1 MIVDTA
7 NEKLISGENEDS
19 PPVIGQSPSNPSV
32 AEGDEVAGV
41 LTLLSTP
48 STAVVSEVS
57 GDYAVAN
64 DIMTSNQNY
73 ESFSGAMLSSSS
85 AGSLAGNVSLT
96 LSSVPLTGVISEVTG
111 DYAVANGV
119 ITSNQYYQSFGA
131 TMLSSSSAGYVAGN
145 VSNIIMV
152 ADASPLPIISLS
164 PFYPSITEGNAGTSN
179 LTMTA
184 TLSAAASSA
193 VSVNYATSDSF
204 GSYDSKATAG
214 SDYVSANGILTFA
227 PGETSKSF
235 DIAVNGD
242 TVYESNERFFVEL
255 SSASGAMFTGNL
267 SYIPTTVTIMD
278 DDASLLPVIS
288 LSPSNP
294 SITEGSEGTSNLTLT
309 ATLSASA
316 SSVVTVNYSTD
327 DYNAQAGSD
336 YVAANSVLAFAPGET
351 SKTIEIAVNGDT
363 LYEGNEFFGFTL
375 SSASGAVFAD
385 HASSISTTATITND
399 DALPPAISLSPSNPS
414 IIEGN
419 VGTSNLTMTATLSAA
434 ASSAVT
440 VNYATYDGNATA
452 GSDYVAANGI
462 LTFAPGE
469 TSKTFDIAVNGDT
482 VYENNESFIVALPS
496 ASGANFN
503 SFATGIHT
511 IATITNDDAP
521 LAIIGLSPSN
531 PSITEGNAGTSN
543 LTMTATLSSAASSE
557 VTVNYATYD
566 PYYYY
571 GATAGSDYVAASG
584 VLTFAPGETSKTFDI
599 TVNGDTVYENNE
611 SFGITLSSTSG
622 AIFDNFATSIS
633 SYVTITNDDAQPPVI
648 SLSPSNPSI
657 IEGNSG
663 TSNLTLTATLSAAAS
678 SAVTVNYTTYDS
690 KNGATAGSDYVAA
703 NGVLTF
709 APGETSKSFDIA
721 VNGDT
726 VYESN
731 EGVGITLSSAS
742 GAVFADNSS
751 YLTTTVTITNDD
763 ALPPVISLSPSNPII
778 TEGYSG
784 TSNLTLTAT
793 LSAPASSAVTVN
805 YATYDSKNGATAGS
819 DYVAANGVLT
829 FAPGETSKTFDI
841 AVNGDTVYE
850 NNESFGI
857 TLSSAS
863 GAIFNNFAP
872 SISTTA
878 TIMDND
884 VSLLPIISLAPLYP
898 SITEGNAGTIN
909 LTLTAS
915 LSAASSSAV
924 TVNYASKDGGAT
936 AGSDY
941 VAANGIL
948 TFAPGETS
956 KTFDI
961 AVNGD
966 TVYENNE
973 SFSITLSSASG
984 AVFADHASSSSTWA
998 TIMDDDVSPLPVIS
1012 LSPSYPSITEGNAGT
1027 SNLTMTATLS
1037 AAASSAVTVNYA
1049 SKDGSATAGSD
1060 YVSANGIL
1068 TFAPGET
1075 SKTFDIAVNGDTVYE
1090 NNESFSVTLSSASGA
1105 IFNNFATSIS
1115 TTATITND
1123 DVSPPVIS
1131 LSPSYPSIT
1140 EGNAGTSNL
1149 TLTATLSAAASS
1161 AVTVNYATYDSYGPY
1176 GSKATAGSDYVAAN
1190 GVITFA
1196 PGETSKT
1203 FDIAVNGDTLYENN
1217 ETFGITLSSASG
1229 AIFNNFATS
1238 ISTTATITND
1248 DVSPPVISL
1257 SPSYPSITEGN
1268 AGTSNLTMTATLSAA
1283 ASSAVTVNYATND
1296 SYGSYGSKAT
1306 AGSDYV
1312 AANGVLTFAPGE
1324 TSKTFD
1330 IAVKGDTVYE
1340 SNEGVGI
1347 TLSSASGAVF
1357 ADRASSISATATI
1370 TNDDALP
1377 PVISLSPSYPSITE
1391 GNAGTS
1397 NLTMTANL
1405 SAAASSAVTVNYA
1418 TYDSKSGTNSAT
1430 SGSDYVAV
1438 NGVLTFAPGETSKTF
1453 DIAVNGDTLYEY
1465 NESFGITLSSASGA
1479 IFDNFATSIGTT
1491 ATIMDDDV
1499 SSLPIISLAPMYPSI
1514 TEGNAGTS
1522 NLTMTATL
1530 SAASSSAVTVNYAS
1544 KDGSAT
1550 AGSDYVAVNGILTFA
1565 PGETSKTFD
1574 IAVNGDTV
1582 YESNESFYVDLFS
1595 ASGAVFDNH
1604 GSSASTTATIM
1615 DDDVSPLPVISLSP
1629 SNPNI
1634 TEGNAGTSNLTLT
1647 ATLSAAASSAVTVN
1661 YATYDSKNGATAGSD
1676 YVAANGVLTFA
1687 PGETSKTFDIA
1698 VKGDTVYESDENFYV
1713 DLFSASGAVFAN
1725 HASSTSTFATITN
1738 DDNAPVFASPIT
1750 GSVAENAATSTE
1762 IYTALATDVDVGDAR
1777 SYSLKAATGDEAMLG
1792 IDAITGKVTLKT
1804 SADYEARA
1812 SYGFTVVAT
1821 DKSGLTAEQ
1830 AVTVDVTD
1838 VNEAPVFTSP
1848 SMGSVA
1854 ENAATSTEIY
1864 TAVATDVDVGDT
1876 RSYSLKAATGDE
1888 AMLNIDAVTGEV
1900 TLKTSADFET
1910 KASYGFT
1917 VVATDKSGL
1926 TAEQAVTVDVT
1937 NVNEAPVAVNDTL
1950 AAIQG
1955 TPILYAASQLLGNDT
1970 DIDGN
1975 TTLSIAKVTNGTG
1988 GSVVLNNDGTVT
2000 FTPATGFSG
2009 AAKFSYLASDGSL
2022 DSNTGAV
2029 TVNVA
2034 AIINGVPVTTITNDD
2049 GTSTTSIPAN
2059 TLRPSDN
2066 TPNVPLFGITG
2077 GNAELSVNLP
2087 TGVGISSNGLQTG
2100 QTPAAALSDLTA
2112 RINQSFEPTTAAD
2125 LNTNVQTFTNNLPA
2139 GSSVIVQTVT
2149 PTVSNNQ
2156 APSAP
2161 IVVDGS
2167 SAGNNVALVVDVSHL
2182 PSGTIIQLD
2191 NVDFA
2196 VIVGEAHLL
2205 GGAGVNI
2212 VYGDASVQIFILGA
2226 DDDQLHGGDGDDTV
2240 GSLGGNDQLF
2250 GDAGNDTLFGGVGN
2264 DVLTGGK
2271 GNDKLNGGLGF
2282 DIARQAGSASD
2293 YTYEI
2298 KDGSVILTSGA
2309 GERNVL
2315 VDVERIIFDNGH
2327 SKFIA
2332 HSEGEAVAEHL
2343 ISTWLHRDMSADEG
2357 AWVQEN
2363 LSHSSADDIA
2373 KLFLTLPEASGLQG
2387 KTLSELLQGVDSNSS
2402 IIRALAERDL
2412 VGGNGDD
2419 QGYLSGGVALHV
2431 DGGKGFDVLHETG
2444 KLADVRLETNGNSVE
2459 QTHLTDGSMLSL
2471 KNAEMI
2477 AFDNGETVVF
2487 AHNQKEG
2494 ILGRLVHTFFDK
2506 NATVEQWH
2514 TGVDLLAQDAP
2525 PVQEILNWFVA
2536 NSGLANLNDTDYVQ
2550 ALYQN
2555 TFHHEADATQL
2566 QDALNS
2572 LHNGVDRGWLG
2583 VELAQTQ
2590 EAVTVIGSQVVVMDG
2605 WM

>member
-164 PFYPSITEGNAGTSN
+164 PCYPSITEGNAGTSN

-1115 TTATITND
+1115 TTATIMDD
-1123 DVSPPVIS
+1123 DVSPLPI
-1131 LSPSYPSIT
+1131 
-1140 EGNAGTSNL
+1140 
-1149 TLTATLSAAASS
+1149 
-1161 AVTVNYATYDSYGPY
+1161 
-1176 GSKATAGSDYVAAN
+1176 
-1190 GVITFA
+1190 
-1196 PGETSKT
+1196 
-1203 FDIAVNGDTLYENN
+1203 
-1217 ETFGITLSSASG
+1217 
-1229 AIFNNFATS
+1229 
-1238 ISTTATITND
+1238 
-1248 DVSPPVISL
+1248 ISL

-1821 DKSGLTAEQ
+1821 DKFGLTAEQ

>member
-1115 TTATITND
+1115 TTATIMDD
-1123 DVSPPVIS
+1123 DVSPLPI
-1131 LSPSYPSIT
+1131 
-1140 EGNAGTSNL
+1140 
-1149 TLTATLSAAASS
+1149 
-1161 AVTVNYATYDSYGPY
+1161 
-1176 GSKATAGSDYVAAN
+1176 
-1190 GVITFA
+1190 
-1196 PGETSKT
+1196 
-1203 FDIAVNGDTLYENN
+1203 
-1217 ETFGITLSSASG
+1217 
-1229 AIFNNFATS
+1229 
-1238 ISTTATITND
+1238 
-1248 DVSPPVISL
+1248 ISL